1 MPFPFLAAI
10 GSSIIGTIAAAGTAV
25 GAAVATA
32 SASTLIIGGIA
43 VAAGAA
49 LTAGAVSAYNDEKR
63 AKIRASAESSASR
76 ERERILAEEA
86 RKKNEELKKCQ
97 EEYGD
102 NPPEEKIK
110 KIWEDKLELL
120 GQLEGNRI
128 GLQKQNQKASPEAVE
143 AEEELKKQFKDA
155 GVSM

>member
-1 MPFPFLAAI
+1 MSSLLAA
-10 GSSIIGTIAAAGTAV
+10 

-49 LTAGAVSAYNDEKR
+49 LTAGAVSVYNDEKR

-76 ERERILAEEA
+76 ERERILAEKA
-86 RKKNEELKKCQ
+86 RKTNEELIKCK

-102 NPPEEKIK
+102 NPPEEKIT

-128 GLQKQNQKASPEAVE
+128 GLQKQNQKASSEAVK